1 MSNKKGKMKT
11 KRPENE
17 TPEERFRRVAE
28 TRTNSIL
35 KYLRLL
41 GNLSNRRLYKYSQQ
55 DVNKIFRTINYQV
68 KEARARF
75 NTGKKEKFTL

>member
-1 MSNKKGKMKT
+1 MKN

-17 TPEERFRRVAE
+17 TPAE
-28 TRTNSIL
+28 MFTRLAQARTNTIL
-35 KYLRLL
+35 KDLRIL
-41 GNLSNRRLYKYSQQ
+41 GNCSNRRLYRYSQQ